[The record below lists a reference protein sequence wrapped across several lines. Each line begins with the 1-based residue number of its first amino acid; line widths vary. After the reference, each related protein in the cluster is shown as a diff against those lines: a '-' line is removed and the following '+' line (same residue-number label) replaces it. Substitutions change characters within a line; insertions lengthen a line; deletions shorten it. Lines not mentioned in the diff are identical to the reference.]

1 MICQIVV
8 ILFWFTKS
16 TLSVLTIFLK
26 ISTPCRNVSVDN
38 LHSKKIETKSFSID
52 KFGTVVEL
60 IGQLEPFFFNC
71 GADSFKSPKC
81 DRKMLK
87 VTVIIRNV
95 TAKCCKLQL

>member
-60 IGQLEPFFFNC
+60 IGQLEPFFLT
-71 GADSFKSPKC
+71 AVLIVS
-81 DRKMLK
+81 K
-87 VTVIIRNV
+87 VPNV
-95 TAKCCKLQL
+95 TAKC